1 MIRRWPHSRR
11 PPGGRPTFSTIV
23 WFATGM
29 SLATLPFVGVIP
41 GWLLAMVVIIAIWG
55 LRQAWRGA
63 AATPSVVRMC
73 LSLGL
78 LTTLWLT
85 GNLGFGLDAAAPLF
99 VGFLWIKLLE
109 FDRERDVQMAA
120 FLGLFLVT
128 GVLLAGQSLLLT
140 LQAVSAALVIISG
153 MWWYQSPHLGGSS
166 LPDRPPE
173 LRLTTPGATR
183 RQALRI
189 LGKVLLLAAQA
200 LPFTLILFLCI
211 PRPTLQLS
219 LNSRNASAGISDHLE
234 PGRFA
239 SNARNEQVAF
249 RVEFPN
255 LDMPFIDDLYWR
267 GLVLWQTDGNAWRR
281 APDEEIPRRGW
292 VTRSLPDS
300 SASGGAAGVVAHPV
314 DQDITLVAN
323 PNPWLYVL
331 DTPRT
336 QIDGA
341 RLLPGMMFERTEGTG
356 GTTTYRAT
364 SEPSVRPA
372 DWGLIAQRY
381 ARQRPLTLDP
391 RIEAL
396 ASDLRGQ
403 ATGTDAVVDRTI
415 RWFTRQGFVYTLNP
429 GEMGPNA
436 TATFLFER
444 RKGFCGHYAS
454 AFAVLMRASGIPA
467 RVVLGYRGGEINQHG
482 GFLVVRQTQAHAWA
496 EVWTGSNL
504 SGWRRV
510 DLTSVIPAEDPA
522 TGRATTTPAAE
533 NSGAAARAAQRAA
546 KPWPEQLLFH
556 ARLWYEY
563 IDSRWDRWAV
573 GYNSDL
579 QAQLFGWLGLDEFG
593 AWANGM
599 GVAVGVMMAVITIA
613 LAWWLWPRLVREWS
627 LSGEQRLYRRFTSAA
642 GRVGVVRRANE
653 GPRDHARRVAAACP
667 AAATAVLAAGEA
679 WLRLAYGVSTDPAD
693 RALVAAAV
701 SALRR
706 CPPAAKQPREMLLP
720 SGGSTR
726 TR

>member
-1 MIRRWPHSRR
+1 MIRLWPRSRR
-11 PPGGRPTFSTIV
+11 PPGGRPTFSTIA

-29 SLATLPFVGVIP
+29 SLATLPFVGRIP
-41 GWLLAMVVIIAIWG
+41 WWLLTGVVIIAVWR

-63 AATPSVVRMC
+63 ASTPSVIRMC
-73 LSLGL
+73 LSLGVL
-78 LTTLWLT
+78 SALWLT

-109 FDRERDVQMAA
+109 FDSERDVQMAS

-140 LQAVSAALVIISG
+140 IQALSAALVIISG
-153 MWWYQSPHLGGSS
+153 MWWYQSPHLGGSI

-173 LRLTTPGATR
+173 LRLTTAGATR

-189 LGKVLLLAAQA
+189 MGKVLLLAAQA

-211 PRPTLQLS
+211 PRPTIQLS
-219 LNSRNASAGISDHLE
+219 LNSRNASAGISDHLD

-255 LDMPFIDDLYWR
+255 HDMPFIDDLYWR
-267 GLVLWQTDGNAWRR
+267 GLVLWQTDGNAWLR
-281 APDEEIPRRGW
+281 APDEETARKGW

-300 SASGGAAGVVAHPV
+300 SASGREAGVVARSV
-314 DQDITLVAN
+314 DQDITLVSN
-323 PNPWLYVL
+323 PNTWLYAL
-331 DTPRT
+331 DTPRA

-341 RLLPGMMFERTEGTG
+341 RLLPGLMFERAEGTG
-356 GTTTYRAT
+356 GAATYRTT
-364 SEPSVRPA
+364 SDPSVRPA
-372 DWGLIAQRY
+372 DWGHIAQRY
-381 ARQRPLTLDP
+381 ALQRPLTLDP

-403 ATGTDAVVDRTI
+403 ATSIDEVVDRTI
-415 RWFTRQGFVYTLNP
+415 SWFTREGFIYTLNP
-429 GEMGPNA
+429 GEMGANS
-436 TATFLFER
+436 TATFLFDR

-454 AFAVLMRASGIPA
+454 AFAVLMRAIGIPA

-504 SGWRRV
+504 TGWRRV

-522 TGRATTTPAAE
+522 TGRATTTPASAT
-533 NSGAAARAAQRAA
+533 SGAAARAAQRAA
-546 KPWPEQLLFH
+546 KPWHEQVLFN

-573 GYNSDL
+573 GYNSDI

-599 GVAVGVMMAVITIA
+599 GVAVGVMMAVIAIG

-627 LSGEQRLYRRFTSAA
+627 LTGDQRLYRRFTTAA
-642 GRVGVVRRANE
+642 ARVGVVRQASE

-667 AAATAVLAAGEA
+667 AAAAEVLAAGEA
-679 WLRLAYGVSTDPAD
+679 WLRLAYGGKADPTD
-693 RALVAAAV
+693 RAVVAAAV
-701 SALRR
+701 SALRT
-706 CPPAAKQPREMLLP
+706 CSPARGAAGDP
-720 SGGSTR
+720 
-726 TR
+726 